1 MKKIKT
7 FGISALRNEESF
19 GFLKVVVTETDNL
32 PAEETTPA
40 ALTNAVTTF
49 KEAYTQF
56 DYALES
62 SAAIPD
68 VATAS
73 AADTARDQ
81 AWRGAN
87 NYLAAMCAHPDEETR
102 NTAQMLKADFD
113 KYGDPTSLSQTEES
127 GVLHNLLTDLKSWA
141 EHIRTAVTFDPWLN
155 DLNAKEEAFLEAVA
169 ARNRSEASRAAR
181 IGLVKERRTAAE
193 SAYRTLVE
201 TVNAL
206 SILNGEADYED
217 FIDHVNAMI
226 DRQKTVLKTRATNN
240 AKKEEDAPASE

>member
-40 ALTNAVTTF
+40 ALTNAVVAL
-49 KEAYTQF
+49 KEAYKQF

-62 SAAIPD
+62 SAANPD

-141 EHIRTAVTFDPWLN
+141 EHIRTAVTPPS
-155 DLNAKEEAFLEAVA
+155 
-169 ARNRSEASRAAR
+169 RS
-181 IGLVKERRTAAE
+181 
-193 SAYRTLVE
+193 
-201 TVNAL
+201 
-206 SILNGEADYED
+206 
-217 FIDHVNAMI
+217 
-226 DRQKTVLKTRATNN
+226 TRG
-240 AKKEEDAPASE
+240 

>member
-1 MKKIKT
+1 M
-7 FGISALRNEESF
+7 GR
-19 GFLKVVVTETDNL
+19 
-32 PAEETTPA
+32 
-40 ALTNAVTTF
+40 
-49 KEAYTQF
+49 
-56 DYALES
+56 
-62 SAAIPD
+62 
-68 VATAS
+68 
-73 AADTARDQ
+73 
-81 AWRGAN
+81 
-87 NYLAAMCAHPDEETR
+87 AHPHR
-102 NTAQMLKADFD
+102 RHA
-113 KYGDPTSLSQTEES
+113 
-127 GVLHNLLTDLKSWA
+127 
-141 EHIRTAVTFDPWLN
+141 AVTFDPWLN

-181 IGLVKERRTAAE
+181 IGQVKERRTAAE

>member
-40 ALTNAVTTF
+40 ALTNAVVAL
-49 KEAYTQF
+49 KEAYKQF

-62 SAAIPD
+62 SAANPD

-102 NTAQMLKADFD
+102 NTAQML
-113 KYGDPTSLSQTEES
+113 
-127 GVLHNLLTDLKSWA
+127 SWA

-181 IGLVKERRTAAE
+181 IGQVKERRTAAE

-240 AKKEEDAPASE
+240 AKKEEEAPASE